1 MAETV
6 VKKQIDRRFIQAILG
21 VLAVGFVLM
30 SLGNVLRLLA
40 DTGRYPIDF
49 EVYYLAAKRIAVGE
63 NPYFGGDILE
73 RRYIYPQFLAICF
86 SPVADWTIQ
95 EVYRVWLPLNWLM
108 HFATIVLVLVYSAK
122 MLKSD
127 QFSSKK
133 RWMLYG
139 FFAVIAMG
147 FSPAFYGLRL
157 GQLDILIT
165 FLLAVFL
172 VFPGRWQGLLGGLLV
187 GLTIVLKV
195 SPVLL
200 VPVFVLAFGWR
211 FLATLPV
218 PVVVYGAMIAS
229 MGLVSQE
236 LILFREQIPYW
247 QYKTEFP
254 TISLYYIVSVR
265 MFPDTFIQGDY
276 YASWLTQLMK
286 VLFLGGYAVTG
297 LYVWWRKGH
306 WLSLLTV
313 GILFSHLASPFLEP
327 HHYTITLLV
336 LIPWSLFALQ
346 QRDSPG
352 IAICCVAWF
361 GFLYFLIAYEMYYRP
376 EDWLILGEI
385 ALLYFP
391 LKYAD
396 LGGSSVQTEELQNSL
411 LGSTP
416 PSASA

>member
-1 MAETV
+1 MGNTV
-6 VKKQIDRRFIQAILG
+6 GNKQVDRRFVLAILG
-21 VLAVGFVLM
+21 VLAVGFILM
-30 SLGNVLRLLA
+30 SFGNVLRLLG

-49 EVYYLAAKRIAVGE
+49 EVYYLAAKRIATGD

-108 HFATIVLVLVYSAK
+108 HFATILLVLVYSAK
-122 MLKSD
+122 VVKSD
-127 QFSSKK
+127 QLSTRS
-133 RWMLYG
+133 RWLIYG
-139 FFAVIAMG
+139 FFGLIAMG

-211 FLATLPV
+211 FLATLPI
-218 PVVVYGAMIAS
+218 PVVVYGAMIAT
-229 MGLVSQE
+229 MGLISQE

-265 MFPDTFIQGDY
+265 MFPETFIQGDY

-286 VLFLGGYAVTG
+286 FCFLAGYAFTG
-297 LYVWWRKGH
+297 LYVWWKKGH

-327 HHYTITLLV
+327 HHYTITILV

-346 QRDSPG
+346 RKDATG

-361 GFLYFLIAYEMYYRP
+361 AFLYFLIAYEMYYRP
-376 EDWLILGEI
+376 EDWLILAEI

-391 LKYAD
+391 LKYPD
-396 LGGSSVQTEELQNSL
+396 LGASTDLTESAENTL

-416 PSASA
+416 PVASA